1 MVDHSSAIL
10 DDKLAVG
17 YTSGPEFLTSIVP
30 LSGGFESR
38 NARRAAPRWRFDFSI
53 AELDDDQIREMLD
66 FYMGRRGPLYSWL
79 LKDPWNFQL
88 VDETALIGG
97 TVLVAAGG
105 ETTAQIIKRYDIG
118 GNPYTRTI
126 KYIAS
131 GTLKVYVNGSI
142 DSGAAQTN
150 GLITLSSPLTAGQV
164 VTVGIEATP
173 TEYYFP
179 VRFRNDFAGLQMTS
193 QSANYGSI
201 QSFDAQEVL
210 E

>member
-1 MVDHSSAIL
+1 MVDHSTAIL
-10 DDKLAVG
+10 SDNLAVG
-17 YTSGPEFLTSIVP
+17 YTSGPEFLTAITSV
-30 LSGGFESR
+30 SGGYERR
-38 NARRAAPRWRFDFSI
+38 NARRANPRWRFDFSI
-53 AELDDDQIREMLD
+53 AELNDDEIRDMLD

-79 LKDPWNFQL
+79 LKDPWNFEL

-105 ETTAQIIKRYDIG
+105 ETTAQVIKRYDIG
-118 GNPYTRTI
+118 GNPFTRTI

-131 GTLKVYVNGSI
+131 GTLKVYVDGVLDGSATHT
-142 DSGAAQTN
+142 D
-150 GLITLSSPLTAGQV
+150 GLVTLSAPLTAGQV
-164 VTVGIEATP
+164 VTIGTAASP

-179 VRFRNDFAGLQMTS
+179 VRFRNDFAGLQMSS